1 MKTSRTGGML
11 WRVGRRAAIVL
22 LVWTATCLAASA
34 ATVRGR
40 LDRVDG
46 YGRHY
51 PATNV
56 AVTLKNTQG
65 ARSSPVYADR
75 QGMFYFYNVPMGTHY
90 LEIWWSKNPNQ
101 KPKVFQVIV
110 KRDPTDVAPI
120 VVP

>member
-1 MKTSRTGGML
+1 MRTSRTSGML
-11 WRVGRRAAIVL
+11 LRGCRRAVAVL
-22 LVWTATCLAASA
+22 LVWAATVLAASA

-56 AVTLKNTQG
+56 AVTLSNATG
-65 ARSSPVYADR
+65 WRSSPVYTD
-75 QGMFYFYNVPMGTHY
+75 QTGMYYLNNVPMGVHN
-90 LEIWWSKNPNQ
+90 LEIWWSRDPNQ
-101 KPKVFQVIV
+101 KPMVFQVTV
-110 KRDPTDVAPI
+110 NRDPTDVAPI